1 MQTDNKFFDDMARLA
16 SGAMGTVFGLR
27 EEFEAQV
34 RQQVENIMQRFD
46 LVTREEF
53 DAMSIVAQ
61 DAKAEAEELSEKLAA
76 LETQIAG
83 LTTPAV
89 SSTAKKTTKTASK
102 SAAKPSVAKKTAA
115 KTPRKTAAKSSS
127 AKRTTTKKS

>member
-61 DAKAEAEELSEKLAA
+61 DAKAEVEEMAEKLAA
-76 LETQIAG
+76 LEAQLAELSG
-83 LTTPAV
+83 SGKAEP
-89 SSTAKKTTKTASK
+89 AKKATKTASK
-102 SAAKPSVAKKTAA
+102 SAAKPNVAKKTAA
-115 KTPRKTAAKSSS
+115 KTPRKTAAKPTS

>member
-27 EEFEAQV
+27 EEFEAQI

-46 LVTREEF
+46 LVTRDEF

-61 DAKAEAEELSEKLAA
+61 DAKAAAEELAEKLAA
-76 LETQIAG
+76 LEAQLAA
-83 LTTPAV
+83 LTGPVKAAPVKKAT
-89 SSTAKKTTKTASK
+89 KTTSK

-115 KTPRKTAAKSSS
+115 KTPRKTAANPTS
-127 AKRTTTKKS
+127 AKRSTTKKS

>member
-61 DAKAEAEELSEKLAA
+61 DAKAEAEELAEKVAA
-76 LETQIAG
+76 LEAQVAALG
-83 LTTPAV
+83 KPAKAAP
-89 SSTAKKTTKTASK
+89 AKKATKTASK

-115 KTPRKTAAKSSS
+115 KTPRKTATKSTT